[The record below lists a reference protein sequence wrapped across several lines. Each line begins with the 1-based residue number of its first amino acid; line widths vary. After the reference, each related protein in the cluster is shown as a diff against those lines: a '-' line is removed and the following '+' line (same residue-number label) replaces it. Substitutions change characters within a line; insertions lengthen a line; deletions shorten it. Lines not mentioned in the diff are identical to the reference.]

1 MLKMI
6 KGFVAGATLIS
17 LTGCAAM
24 FNGASEQAF
33 IRSNDSDAKI
43 YVNEAF
49 VGKGNAVAVLKK
61 KEDYTIR
68 VEKEGCTP
76 ATYPVTKSFDATTLL
91 GVLIDF
97 GVVTVLLVDG
107 LATGAWQ
114 DFDQTNFVVDP
125 SC

>member
-1 MLKMI
+1 MKMV
-6 KGFVAGATLIS
+6 KGLVVAAAAIS
-17 LTGCAAM
+17 ITGCAAM
-24 FNGASEQAF
+24 FNGASEQAY
-33 IRSNDSDAKI
+33 IRSNDADAKI
-43 YVNEAF
+43 YLNEAF
-49 VGKGNAVAVLKK
+49 LGKGSAVTVLKK

-68 VEKEGCTP
+68 VEKDGCT
-76 ATYPVTKSFDATTLL
+76 ASTYPVTKSFDATTLL

-114 DFDQTNFVVDP
+114 DFDQTSFVVDP